1 MTGSFPPDRAGDDVA
16 WARARLGPANPVPAG
31 VTSDVPRPDLAAALI
46 TADADPWMPG
56 NRPGRGRRRVTVV
69 TALVGVAALVAAA
82 AAVTVGGGNNGH
94 GVVSTRSGTQIL
106 AAAAG
111 TTEAAKTAD
120 VSVAVAL
127 GSTPV
132 TVQGMTNLTTGSAD
146 FTADLPGMLG
156 QVEIRSV
163 AGVVY
168 IKVPSALVAVAGGK
182 PWVEADPST
191 LGAFAGGAI
200 GAVPGAMSPGNP
212 YDITAVLN
220 WLRGV
225 SGPITTVS
233 TTETVHGDQTT
244 HYRTTVDL
252 AKAAAAAPAGVRAK
266 LEPAAQAA
274 GQGLP
279 VDLWVDAS
287 GRLRR
292 FEASFDTSKVAR
304 PAGQTSR
311 PALGTVQVTV
321 ELWGFGTPVDVS
333 APPADQVGSLSGG
346 LGGGLGSGLRG
357 LLPAAKGLVPQ
368 G

>member
-1 MTGSFPPDRAGDDVA
+1 MTGSFPPDRAGDDLA
-16 WARARLGPANPVPAG
+16 WVRARLGPANPVPAG
-31 VTSDVPRPDLAAALI
+31 VTSNVPRPDLAAALV
-46 TADADPWMPG
+46 TADSDPWTPG
-56 NRPGRGRRRVTVV
+56 NRPARGRRRVTVV
-69 TALVGVAALVAAA
+69 TAVVGVAALLAAA
-82 AAVTVGGGNNGH
+82 AAVTVGGGSKGH
-94 GVVSTRSGTQIL
+94 GVVSTRSGTEIL

-120 VSVAVAL
+120 VSVALEL

-132 TVQGMTNLTTGSAD
+132 TVQGMADLTTGSAD
-146 FTADLPGMLG
+146 FTADLSGMIG

-163 AGVVY
+163 AGAVY
-168 IKVPSALVAVAGGK
+168 VKVPSALVAMAGGK

-191 LGAFAGGAI
+191 LGALAGGPLGAI
-200 GAVPGAMSPGNP
+200 PGATSPGNP
-212 YDITAVLN
+212 FDVTAVLN

-233 TTETVHGDQTT
+233 TTETVHGDPTT

-252 AKAAAAAPAGVRAK
+252 AKAAAAAPAGARAK

-292 FEASFDTSKVAR
+292 FEASFDTSKVISLPGEA
-304 PAGQTSR
+304 PA

-333 APPADQVGSLSGG
+333 APPADQVGTLSGG
-346 LGGGLGSGLRG
+346 LGRGLGGGLRG
-357 LLPAAKGLVPQ
+357 LLPAAKGLLPQ

>member
-1 MTGSFPPDRAGDDVA
+1 MTGSFPPDPAGDDLA
-16 WARARLGPANPVPAG
+16 WVRARLGPANPVPSGA
-31 VTSDVPRPDLAAALI
+31 TSDGPPDLAAALI
-46 TADADPWMPG
+46 TTDADPWMPG
-56 NRPGRGRRRVTVV
+56 SRPARGRRRVTVV

-82 AAVTVGGGNNGH
+82 AAVAVGGGTNRH
-94 GVVSTRSGTQIL
+94 GVVSTRSGAQIL
-106 AAAAG
+106 TAAAG

-120 VSVAVAL
+120 VSVVLGL

-132 TVQGMTNLTTGSAD
+132 TVQGMTDLTTGSAD
-146 FTADLPGMLG
+146 FTADLPGMIG

-168 IKVPSALVAVAGGK
+168 VKVPSALIAMAGGK
-182 PWVEADPST
+182 PWVKADPSMV
-191 LGAFAGGAI
+191 GALAGGPI
-200 GAVPGAMSPGNP
+200 GAGPGAMSPANP
-212 YDITAVLN
+212 FDVTTLLD

-233 TTETVHGDQTT
+233 TTETVRGDQTT

-252 AKAAAAAPAGVRAK
+252 AKAAAAAPAGARAR

-292 FEASFDTSKVAR
+292 FEASFDTSKVSR
-304 PAGQTSR
+304 SPGETPGPAL
-311 PALGTVQVTV
+311 ALGTVRVTV

-333 APPADQVGSLSGG
+333 APPADQVGSLNAGLSG
-346 LGGGLGSGLRG
+346 GLRG
-357 LLPAAKGLVPQ
+357 LLPAATGLLPP